1 MEKRALS
8 RVVLQMDAA
17 VRWRD
22 GGVEG
27 QVENLSLRGA
37 FVSAGEKPPPQAPVD
52 VTIRLSGPTSEL
64 SVRAKGLVARTEDRG
79 FAVVFGEIGLDS
91 FLHLKN
97 VISYQNGD
105 PEKVAAELADLL
117 KSRT

>member
-52 VTIRLSGPTSEL
+52 VTIRLSGPTAPRGSSREPKTGV
-64 SVRAKGLVARTEDRG
+64 SPSSSARSGWIRSCT
-79 FAVVFGEIGLDS
+79 
-91 FLHLKN
+91 
-97 VISYQNGD
+97 
-105 PEKVAAELADLL
+105 
-117 KSRT
+117 